1 MNNVT
6 AISVENNS
14 GMSYSTLIPVR
25 MGELGGEVAQLCS
38 ARDLHICL
46 GVGRRFAT
54 WIVERIA
61 EYGFVE
67 GSDFASRNGEAKSGG
82 RGGHNRKEYEL
93 SVDMAKELAMVERTE
108 AGRRIR
114 RYFIDCEKQLRK
126 IAPDVAAECL
136 RKALNPEQQHA
147 LSGKVH
153 SKVACL
159 DQARRRA
166 GYSELWSNLK
176 ARHQVAQYRDI
187 PQSEFDDACSF
198 VDGYAWEGD
207 WLGKEEK
214 PSALVLDQYQAQYIN
229 HLMHYSAW
237 VCFRWEQGISA
248 GLKAMNPKFHAKTWE
263 FFQCLQRSVS
273 SLERAAP
280 ELVASLRSGEGRG
293 LRPDECI
300 ATGHPVGHPAD

>member
-14 GMSYSTLIPVR
+14 SMSYSTLIPVR
-25 MGELGGEVAQLCS
+25 FGELGGEVAQLCS
-38 ARDLHICL
+38 AKDVFICL
-46 GVGRRFAT
+46 GVRSRFNDWIMRR
-54 WIVERIA
+54 IE
-61 EYGFVE
+61 EYGFVS
-67 GSDFASRNGEAKSGG
+67 GADFKLVTQEKVTKG
-82 RGGHNRKEYEL
+82 RGGDRRSKQYDI

-136 RKALNPEQQHA
+136 RKALNPEQQHT

-187 PQSEFDDACSF
+187 PQSEFEEACRF
-198 VDGYAWEGD
+198 VEGYVWEGD
-207 WLGKEEK
+207 WSGPASLPVAPILTDSDLLNLNALVTHADWVQRIYRQYDLYNVFKSLGSRAGVDLHDHVTGAAFVA
-214 PSALVLDQYQAQYIN
+214 SALKGKIGAELLRVRGAAN
-229 HLMHYSAW
+229 EA
-237 VCFRWEQGISA
+237 C
-248 GLKAMNPKFHAKTWE
+248 
-263 FFQCLQRSVS
+263 
-273 SLERAAP
+273 ERALARQSRMT
-280 ELVASLRSGEGRG
+280 A
-293 LRPDECI
+293 
-300 ATGHPVGHPAD
+300 

>member
-6 AISVENNS
+6 AIPVENNS
-14 GMSYSTLIPVR
+14 GMSYTTLIPVR

-61 EYGFVE
+61 EYGFIESV
-67 GSDFASRNGEAKSGG
+67 DFLISRNGETKKG
-82 RGGHNRKEYEL
+82 RGGDRRSQEYSL

-136 RKALNPEQQHA
+136 RKALNPEQQHT

-187 PQSEFDDACSF
+187 PQAEFEEACRF
-198 VDGYAWEGD
+198 VEGYVWEGD
-207 WLGKEEK
+207 WSGPASLPVAPALTDGDLLNLNALVTHADWIQRIYRQYDLYNVFKSLGSRAGVDLHDHVTGAAFVA
-214 PSALVLDQYQAQYIN
+214 SALKGKIGVELLRVKNAAN
-229 HLMHYSAW
+229 EA
-237 VCFRWEQGISA
+237 C
-248 GLKAMNPKFHAKTWE
+248 
-263 FFQCLQRSVS
+263 
-273 SLERAAP
+273 ERA
-280 ELVASLRSGEGRG
+280 LVRQSRMTA
-293 LRPDECI
+293 
-300 ATGHPVGHPAD
+300 